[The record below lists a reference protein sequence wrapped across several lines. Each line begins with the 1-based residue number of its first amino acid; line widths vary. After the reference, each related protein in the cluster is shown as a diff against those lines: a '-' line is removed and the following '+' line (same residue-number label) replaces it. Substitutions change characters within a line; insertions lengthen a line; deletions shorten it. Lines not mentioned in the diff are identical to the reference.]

1 MHKNNAPRD
10 PTLPGSL
17 SDLPPPGTTRWV
29 VRRKQAVVSAVRQG
43 HITLDE
49 ACRTYT
55 LSLEEFISWQ
65 RLIDRH
71 GPRGLRA
78 TRLQEYRA
86 VEADRKTA

>member
-1 MHKNNAPRD
+1 MHKNNAPLDRTALGH
-10 PTLPGSL
+10 PQ
-17 SDLPPPGTTRWV
+17 DLPPPGTTRWV

-43 HITLDE
+43 RITLDE

-55 LSLEEFISWQ
+55 LSPEEFNSWQ

-78 TRLQEYRA
+78 TRLQEYRS
-86 VEADRKTA
+86 VETDRKTA

>member
-1 MHKNNAPRD
+1 MHKNNASP
-10 PTLPGSL
+10 PCIVPSNL
-17 SDLPPPGTTRWV
+17 SDLPPPETTRWV

-43 HITLDE
+43 RITLDE

-55 LSLEEFISWQ
+55 LSHEEFNSWQ

-86 VEADRKTA
+86 SEAERITA

>member
-1 MHKNNAPRD
+1 MLENNTPQNGNATGKRFE
-10 PTLPGSL
+10 
-17 SDLPPPGTTRWV
+17 LPPPGTTRWV
-29 VRRKQAVVSAVRQG
+29 ARRKHAVVSAVRQG
-43 HITLDE
+43 QITLDE

-55 LSLEEFISWQ
+55 LSPEEFNSWQ

-86 VEADRKTA
+86 TETARQIA